1 MSDSPIAGGRS
12 GVLESP
18 VTLARTRSGSTTVR
32 PQPVTEQSLME
43 SVAGERDRVR
53 PVSHWSSSDITALSL
68 VTVMLSYVIK
78 NQLKAP
84 KATY

>member
-1 MSDSPIAGGRS
+1 MSDSPIAGGRP

-43 SVAGERDRVR
+43 SVAGQSVDRIIISLFYPAVGTVR
-53 PVSHWSSSDITALSL
+53 G
-68 VTVMLSYVIK
+68 
-78 NQLKAP
+78 LK
-84 KATY
+84 

>member
-18 VTLARTRSGSTTVR
+18 VTLTRTRSGSTTVR

-43 SVAGERDRVR
+43 SVAGELR
-53 PVSHWSSSDITALSL
+53 
-68 VTVMLSYVIK
+68 
-78 NQLKAP
+78 LK
-84 KATY
+84 KWCEVV

>member
-18 VTLARTRSGSTTVR
+18 VTLTRTRSGSTTVR

-43 SVAGERDRVR
+43 SVAGELRLKKWCEVVR
-53 PVSHWSSSDITALSL
+53 CEV
-68 VTVMLSYVIK
+68 VR
-78 NQLKAP
+78 
-84 KATY
+84 

>member
-18 VTLARTRSGSTTVR
+18 VTLTRTRSGSTTVR

-43 SVAGERDRVR
+43 SVAGEEVERNKV
-53 PVSHWSSSDITALSL
+53 
-68 VTVMLSYVIK
+68 K
-78 NQLKAP
+78 
-84 KATY
+84 